1 MQSSAT
7 GRVQFYDY
15 HPPAAD
21 FRAEV
26 LNGLTGFPKAIP
38 PKYFYDARGSQLFDA
53 ICELDEYYPTRA
65 ELAILQ
71 TYRHDIAAVMG
82 TGCLLVEPGSG
93 SSTKV
98 RALLDVLRPHT
109 YVPLDISREQLIAA
123 ARSIAEDYPWL
134 HIRAACTD
142 FTRSLE
148 LPYPP
153 GGARRA
159 AFFPGSSLG
168 NFEPRDATAFL
179 ANIGRALGPGSGLLI
194 GIDLKKDPALL
205 HAAYNDKRGITAQFN
220 LNLLRRINREVEGTF
235 ALANFRHQAFYD
247 SVRGRVEMHLVSRVA
262 QEVRVGGER
271 ISFRAGESIHTE
283 NSYKYSIAE
292 FQEVVRNAGYTPRAY
307 WMDPQAL
314 FSVHYCD
321 YYEGV
326 GRDSA
331 TAPH

>member
-7 GRVQFYDY
+7 GRVQFFDY

-21 FRAEV
+21 FRADV
-26 LNGLTGFPKAIP
+26 LTGLAGLPKAIP
-38 PKYFYDARGSQLFDA
+38 PKYFYDAHGSQLFDA
-53 ICELDEYYPTRA
+53 ICELDAYYLTRA
-65 ELAILQ
+65 ELTILQ
-71 TYRHDIAAVMG
+71 TYRHDIAGVMG
-82 TGCLLVEPGSG
+82 KGCLLVEPGSG

-109 YVPLDISREQLIAA
+109 YVPLDISREQLITAA
-123 ARSIAEDYPWL
+123 HSIAEDYPWL

-142 FTRSLE
+142 FTRSLD

-153 GGARRA
+153 GGAHRA

-168 NFEPRDATAFL
+168 NFEPRDAAIFL

-205 HAAYNDKRGITAQFN
+205 HAAYNDSQGITAQFN
-220 LNLLRRINREVEGTF
+220 LNLLRRINRELEGTF

-262 QEVRVGGER
+262 HEVRVGGER
-271 ISFRAGESIHTE
+271 IRFRAGESIHTE
-283 NSYKYSIAE
+283 NSYKYSLAE
-292 FQEVVRNAGYTPRAY
+292 FQEVARKAGYAPRAY
-307 WMDPQAL
+307 WMDPRAL

-321 YYEGV
+321 YQGA
-326 GRDSA
+326 GRDIP
-331 TAPH
+331 TMPH